1 MPRLLNIWIGDILM
15 YDNPW
20 IYSNQPFDG
29 PLEGLEGF
37 IYLITNIETGRSYVG
52 KKHFWTRQKDR
63 KTGRRK
69 TKESDWRNYYSSS
82 DDLKLDVEKLGRKKF
97 KREILH
103 LCKYKK
109 EMTFWEQ
116 KEQWDRNVLLTDE
129 YYNTNIGGKF
139 FVRERKIYFTQY
151 REVTTKNDSW
161 RSIRS
166 EQMKGDGN
174 IAKRP
179 DVRKKLSEKKSGENH
194 HQYGKPISEDHQ
206 KKLHEAAWKSVKRPI
221 VHIDGTVYESGADYR
236 RKHQITSTGQY
247 YKLFKDGTLRFES

>member
-1 MPRLLNIWIGDILM
+1 M
-15 YDNPW
+15 YVNPW

-29 PLEGLEGF
+29 PIEGLEGF
-37 IYLITNIETGRSYVG
+37 IYLITNLETGRSYVG

-82 DDLKLDVEKLGRKKF
+82 DDVKLDVEKLGTEKF

-116 KEQWDRNVLLTDE
+116 KEQWDRNVLLTDD

-139 FVRERKIYFTQY
+139 FVRERKIYFTEY
-151 REVTTKNDSW
+151 REVTTKNDTW
-161 RSIRS
+161 RSIKS
-166 EQMKGDGN
+166 EQMKGESN
-174 IAKRP
+174 VAKRP
-179 DVRKKLSEKKSGENH
+179 DVRKKISEKKSGEKH
-194 HQYGKPISEDHQ
+194 HQYGKPLNKDHL
-206 KKLHEAAWKSVKRPI
+206 KKLHDSAHKARKRSI
-221 VHIDGTVYESGADYR
+221 IDSTGVLYDSGADYR
-236 RKHQITSTGQY
+236 EKNNIGINRF
-247 YKLFKDGTLRFES
+247 YKLIEEGFINFVDNGGVKKQRPKTSY